1 MQRGRDMELTKKY
14 FDADLKELTKIK
26 KKINNWKEK
35 GKDVTAFENEKNRIA
50 SRMSDQFREMYEGD
64 YCLTGSDV
72 ASLLDVT
79 ESYLFLKLKDKLDFV
94 KPPREAFE
102 WIDEDIYLIEE
113 DLCKFYVYMSN
124 GNVLKEEDQKIY
136 DHLKLKKKE
145 LKYLKRKKVFV
156 SKDSVIRFLKEVVD
170 VEIHNEKVVI
180 SKSSLTDEY
189 STKAMNKLI
198 AEFKSALMDDCD
210 ENDDK
215 VVSYTKLSD
224 EVVEQILKRELKIYS
239 ANSIKECF
247 VRDENFMGDTV
258 HDTQFYR
265 FLENRAAYS
274 KLVIKSTVA
283 NLKKK
288 AKNQSLVRYLMDVET
303 ERQVFNISDE
313 DDLIVFSV
321 PVKNYYEGIA
331 QDFINFVNA
340 ENETVKEEETVI

>member
-1 MQRGRDMELTKKY
+1 MELTNQ
-14 FDADLKELTKIK
+14 FFGEDLKELTKIK

-50 SRMSDQFREMYEGD
+50 SRMSDKFREMYEGD

-94 KPPREAFE
+94 KPLRESFQ

-124 GNVLKEEDQKIY
+124 GNVLKQEDQKIY

-170 VEIHNEKVVI
+170 VEIHNEKVVV

-198 AEFKSALMDDCD
+198 VEFKSTLMDDSD

-215 VVSYTKLSD
+215 MVSYTKLSD
-224 EVVEQILKRELKIYS
+224 EVVEQILERKLTIYS
-239 ANSIKECF
+239 AKSIKEYF
-247 VRDENFMGDTV
+247 VQDDLFIGDTV
-258 HDTQFYR
+258 HDTQLYR
-265 FLENRAAYS
+265 YLENKATYS
-274 KLVIKSTVA
+274 KLIIKSTVA

-288 AKNQSLVRYLMDVET
+288 AKNQSLVRYLMDVEA
-303 ERQVFNISDE
+303 ERQAFNQGEE

-321 PVKNYYEGIA
+321 PVKYFYEEIA
-331 QDFINFVNA
+331 DDFINFVNA
-340 ENETVKEEETVI
+340 KNETVKEEETD

>member
-1 MQRGRDMELTKKY
+1 MELTKKY
-14 FDADLKELTKIK
+14 FDADLKELTKIT

-50 SRMSDQFREMYEGD
+50 SRMSDQFREMYEAD

-94 KPPREAFE
+94 KPPRQAFE
-102 WIDEDIYLIEE
+102 WIDDDLYLIKN
-113 DLCKFYVYMSN
+113 DLIEFYVVMSRGVILN
-124 GNVLKEEDQKIY
+124 EEQQKIY
-136 DHLKLKKKE
+136 DYLKYTKKE
-145 LKYLKRKKVFV
+145 LNALKRKKVFV
-156 SKDSVIRFLKEVVD
+156 SKESVVRFLKEIVD
-170 VEIHNEKVVI
+170 VEIENEKVVV
-180 SKSSLTDEY
+180 SKSSLNDKY

-198 AEFKSALMDDCD
+198 AEFKSTIIDDCD

-313 DDLIVFSV
+313 DVLIVFSV

-340 ENETVKEEETVI
+340 KNETVDEEEETVI